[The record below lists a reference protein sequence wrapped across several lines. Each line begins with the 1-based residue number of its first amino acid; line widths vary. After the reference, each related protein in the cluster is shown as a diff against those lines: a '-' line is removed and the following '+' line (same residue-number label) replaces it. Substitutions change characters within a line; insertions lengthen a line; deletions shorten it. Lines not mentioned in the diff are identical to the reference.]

1 MRLLFGSTDDRL
13 YGRSTELAILESVY
27 QEIQIRGRSN
37 ASKDLRNHNPQEQE
51 RQLPL
56 FHSGP
61 HLVLLEG
68 VSGNGKTS
76 LVHHFGVA
84 CGVAAAIKGR
94 ETQNER
100 RGKNRSNCCYVNGK
114 FNEQHQKPYA
124 AFTEAFEELLM
135 YIIKNPDT
143 EQQRLE
149 AIRQVLKGDNIL
161 KEVMPSLSNI
171 ISSGDGDEA
180 LDSTNFDTA
189 ITLVNKDFKILKSR
203 RRSWS
208 RRLSDNPMEAPSC
221 ADQSVDGSSTGEGS
235 MLEQR
240 HQIHFRFQAF
250 VRAVSKT
257 QPQPLVLFLDDLQ
270 WADSASLELLKA
282 ILVDTASDNILVIG
296 AYRGQEVQND
306 DHPLRLVLHQLE
318 VPMLEQGRLK
328 HVILNDLTLS
338 DLNDFVAAS
347 LELAQQKTLTL
358 SQVILRKTHGN
369 IFYSKEFLKHLEA
382 QKLIRYDLT
391 YFQWTWDV
399 DEISGSTNISDN
411 VVDLVTARIR
421 QLPES
426 AIWILKVCSCL
437 WFSFDVAVLDLI
449 VIQAREELDNPKLL
463 GQRLLATALGTMSEY
478 DASQKIDVAT
488 QSEVMQGLLLATEKG
503 LLDRMQATSFKFA
516 HDKIKE
522 ATYGLIE
529 EGDERDRM
537 HFAIGELLFRMYHS
551 ENSQQWML
559 FSSVDQLNTI
569 SSHVHSPKLR
579 LRLAE
584 VNLEAAECATSV
596 SAFLPA
602 IVYLKAG
609 IALLG
614 ASPWDCHYGLCLKLF
629 SKLAAL
635 ESSVGHSDE
644 AAQVIEET
652 IKRSRSFDD
661 KLPVLTTRIESLS
674 VQGELN
680 LSLDMAFEV
689 LEGLGEHFPLRA
701 EGRIFDRKVKEDKA
715 LTARLLQSHTEAT
728 ILNLPLLTDEKK
740 QCALRILNREST
752 FIFTFVYAKL
762 IFYHLTAR

>member
-1 MRLLFGSTDDRL
+1 MRLQFASTVDRL

-27 QEIQIRGRSN
+27 QKIQNRGRSN
-37 ASKDLRNHNPQEQE
+37 ADEDLRRDNNNPQEQE
-51 RQLPL
+51 GHLPPL
-56 FHSGP
+56 PSGP
-61 HLVLLEG
+61 QLVLLEG

-84 CGVAAAIKGR
+84 CGVDAAS
-94 ETQNER
+94 N
-100 RGKNRSNCCYVNGK
+100 KNRNSGDSAKEEKRQRKHQSSCCYVTGK
-114 FNEQHQKPYA
+114 FNEQQQKPYS
-124 AFTEAFEELLM
+124 AFTEAFEDLLS

-143 EQQRLE
+143 ERKRLA
-149 AIRQVLKGDNIL
+149 AIRKVLHGDNFL

-171 ISSGDGDEA
+171 MSSEDRDEA
-180 LDSTNFDTA
+180 LYSTKYDAAT
-189 ITLVNKDFKILKSR
+189 TLVSKEFKIFQNITR
-203 RRSWS
+203 RRS
-208 RRLSDNPMEAPSC
+208 RRYSDNPTDASSY
-221 ADQSVDGSSTGEGS
+221 ADESGDATTPGEGS

-250 VRAVSKT
+250 VRAVCNH
-257 QPQPLVLFLDDLQ
+257 QPQPLVLFLDDMQ
-270 WADSASLELLKA
+270 WADSASLELFKA
-282 ILVDTASDNILVIG
+282 ILVDSYSDNILVIG

-306 DHPLRLVLHQLE
+306 DHPLRQVLNQLE
-318 VPMLEQGRLK
+318 VPMLHQSRY
-328 HVILNDLTLS
+328 HHMILNDLSLS

-347 LELAQQKTLTL
+347 LELAPQKTLTL
-358 SQVILRKTHGN
+358 SEVILRKTHGN

-382 QKLIRYDLT
+382 RLLLRYDMT
-391 YFQWTWDV
+391 YFQWMWDV

-411 VVDLVTARIR
+411 VVDLVAARIR
-421 QLPES
+421 QLPDS

-437 WFSFDVAVLDLI
+437 WFSFDVAILDLI
-449 VIQAREELDNPKLL
+449 VIQAREELNNPQHL
-463 GQRLLATALGTMSEY
+463 GQQLLATTLGAISEY
-478 DASQKIDVAT
+478 DNSLKIDVET
-488 QSEVMQGLLLATEKG
+488 QSEVMQGLLLATEQG

-516 HDKIKE
+516 HDKIRE

-551 ENSQQWML
+551 EISQRWML
-559 FSSVDQLNTI
+559 FSSVDQLNKI
-569 SSHVHSPKLR
+569 SSHMHSPKLR

-614 ASPWDCHYGLCLKLF
+614 SSRWDCHYGLCLKLF

-644 AAQVIEET
+644 ASQIIEET
-652 IKRSRSFDD
+652 IKRSKSFDD

-680 LSLDMAFEV
+680 ESLDLAFEV

-701 EGRIFDRKVKEDKA
+701 KGRVFDRRVKEDKA
-715 LTARLLQSHTEAT
+715 MTARLLHSHTEAT
-728 ILNLPLLTDEKK
+728 ILYLPLLTDEKK
-740 QCALRILNREST
+740 QYALRILNREFS
-752 FIFTFVYAKL
+752 FG
-762 IFYHLTAR
+762 